1 MRLKTT
7 MIMLLAALAALVL
20 LGCSQSAPASAEP
33 TDTPSDAAV
42 QEDTAADQV
51 VDETEML
58 SLTLEE
64 LAQYNGQDGMPAYV
78 AIDGDIYDMSA
89 IAPWAGGKHNGHIAG
104 TDLTEDLKTR
114 SPHGV
119 RVLKILPKVGK
130 IKE

>member
-1 MRLKTT
+1 MRTKTI
-7 MIMLLAALAALVL
+7 MIIFLTAFTVFTL
-20 LGCSQSAPASAEP
+20 LGCSQTAPASVES
-33 TDTPSDAAV
+33 TDTPSDAPA
-42 QEDTAADQV
+42 QEDTVTDET
-51 VDETEML
+51 VDESGML

-78 AIDGDIYDMSA
+78 AIDGVIYDMSA

-119 RVLKILPKVGK
+119 RVLEILPKVGTV
-130 IKE
+130 KE

>member
-1 MRLKTT
+1 MRTKILTT
-7 MIMLLAALAALVL
+7 IILATAAVLMLS
-20 LGCSQSAPASAEP
+20 GCSQTAPAPSEATDKPGDAEAQ
-33 TDTPSDAAV
+33 DDAA
-42 QEDTAADQV
+42 A
-51 VDETEML
+51 DETTML

-78 AIDGDIYDMSA
+78 AIDGVIYDMSA

-119 RVLKILPKVGK
+119 RVLEILPKVGT

>member
-1 MRLKTT
+1 MKAKLFGVLIITV
-7 MIMLLAALAALVL
+7 IAAFVL
-20 LGCSQSAPASAEP
+20 LGCSQPAPASVELS
-33 TDTPSDAAV
+33 DTPG
-42 QEDTAADQV
+42 DTAAQEEAAA
-51 VDETEML
+51 DETGML

-78 AIDGDIYDMSA
+78 AIDGVIYDMSA

-119 RVLKILPKVGK
+119 RVLELLPKVGT